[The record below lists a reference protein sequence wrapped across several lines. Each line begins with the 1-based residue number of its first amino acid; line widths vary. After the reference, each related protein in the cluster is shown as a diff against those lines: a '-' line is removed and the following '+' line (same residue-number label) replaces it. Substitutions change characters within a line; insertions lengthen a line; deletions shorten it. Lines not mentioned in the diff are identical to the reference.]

1 MHISDGILAPPVLAA
16 GALLSAGGLGIGLR
30 RIRDEDIP
38 RTAMLTAAFFVAS
51 LIHVPLGPSTVHLII
66 NGLAGIILGWA
77 AFPALFI
84 GLLLQA
90 LLFGYGGLSVLG
102 VNTFNTA
109 APAVL
114 CGSLFHLLRRRSPDG
129 LIKLPVAAGLCTAL
143 CIAMTGLLNAVVL
156 ITSHS
161 RFMNA
166 ALALLAAHV
175 PVMIIEAVLSA
186 SIIAFLL
193 KTRPDLLEPR
203 A

>member
-1 MHISDGILAPPVLAA
+1 MHISDGILSPPVLAA
-16 GALLSAGGLGIGLR
+16 GALLTAGGLGIGLR
-30 RIRDEDIP
+30 RIGDEDIP

-84 GLLLQA
+84 ALLLQA

-102 VNTFNTA
+102 VNTFNVA

-114 CGSLFHLLRRRSPDG
+114 CGSLFHFIKLRNPQG
-129 LIKLPVAAGLCTAL
+129 LVKLPVAAGLCTAL

-161 RFMNA
+161 RFLNVA
-166 ALALLAAHV
+166 VALLAAHL
-175 PVMIIEAVLSA
+175 PVMLIEALLTA
-186 SIIAFLL
+186 SIIAFLM
-193 KTRPDLLEPR
+193 KTRPDLLETR
-203 A
+203 K